1 MDDAI
6 KILNGFFNN
15 NMMDAYQ
22 FRITLRGD
30 KYQLVTAT
38 FEGVDAEEETCFISE
53 RNKDEFE
60 KRLWTFIAG
69 VQLAKNA
76 KTDGLF

>member
-30 KYQLVTAT
+30 KYQLVT
-38 FEGVDAEEETCFISE
+38 FEGAEAEEETCFISE
-53 RNKDEFE
+53 TSKDEFE